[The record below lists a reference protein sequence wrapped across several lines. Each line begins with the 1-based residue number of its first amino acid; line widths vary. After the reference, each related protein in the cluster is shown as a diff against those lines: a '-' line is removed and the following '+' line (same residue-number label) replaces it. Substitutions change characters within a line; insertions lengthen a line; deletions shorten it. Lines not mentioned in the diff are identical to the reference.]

1 MSIIGTAGHVDH
13 GKSTL
18 IEKLTGI
25 DPDRLLEEKQRG
37 LTIDLGFAWLKDEN
51 NNEISFVDVP
61 GHEKFVSN
69 MLTGIS
75 GIDMVLMVIAAD
87 ESIMPQT
94 IEHLQIIN
102 LLSIKKAIIAITKTD
117 LVEKEFISLVKD
129 EICNLISG
137 TSIENS
143 PIIETSVNSDIGIQ
157 ELKKQI
163 FKIIKT
169 VPKKSNIHRPR
180 LPIDR
185 SFSLTGFGT
194 IATGTLLDGEIS
206 VGQEIIIFPE
216 KYSGRIRG
224 IQIHQNSVNSAK
236 PGTRVGINL
245 SGISHKQIKRG
256 QTLALPGYINTTL
269 AADVELISLEKDIK
283 HNSIVNLHFGTTQA
297 SSKIRLLDR
306 NVLYKNSSCFAQL
319 KLANPVIF
327 SKNDPFIIRLGNHT
341 IGGGKIIDP
350 NPPRH
355 KKNSQKILQRL
366 GNLSSNSNEKV
377 VLEIIEKYIALPT
390 KSISKIGNISTE
402 DTTREIKK
410 LLESKKISKLTKNTL
425 DQEKYYITTEHEKVL
440 TNKIIRFL
448 KDFHLINPLQKGAS
462 KEHISSLTNINPEIF
477 SILIN
482 NLIESGELVQKHSLI
497 KLKSHSPRLSE
508 SQNFEVNKY
517 IKILESNSYAPPTN
531 HNIEKDIIN
540 FLIEK
545 NKVMKISDNIIYSI
559 TTYNEMLSKIKIALQ
574 RNDLFKV
581 DDFKK
586 LFNTTRKYTIPFLE
600 HLDESL
606 ITKRYKDG
614 RIKFDQD
621 D

>member
-216 KYSGRIRG
+216 KYS
-224 IQIHQNSVNSAK
+224 
-236 PGTRVGINL
+236 
-245 SGISHKQIKRG
+245 
-256 QTLALPGYINTTL
+256 
-269 AADVELISLEKDIK
+269 
-283 HNSIVNLHFGTTQA
+283 IVNLHFGTTQA

-319 KLANPVIF
+319 KLTNPVVF

-377 VLEIIEKYIALPT
+377 VLEIIEKYIVLPT
-390 KSISKIGNISTE
+390 KSISKIGNISIE

-425 DQEKYYITTEHEKVL
+425 DQEKYYITTEREKIL

-462 KEHISSLTNINPEIF
+462 KEHISSLTNINSEIF

-531 HNIEKDIIN
+531 HTIEKDIIN

-574 RNDLFKV
+574 RNDIFKV

-606 ITKRYKDG
+606 ITRRYKDG

>member
-61 GHEKFVSN
+61 GHEKFISN

-87 ESIMPQT
+87 ESVMPQT

-102 LLSIKKAIIAITKTD
+102 LLSIKKGIIAITKTD
-117 LVEKEFISLVKD
+117 LVEKEFISLIKD
-129 EICNLISG
+129 EISTLISG

-143 PIIETSVNSDIGIQ
+143 PIIETSVNTGFGIQ
-157 ELKKQI
+157 ELKKEI

-169 VPKKSNIHRPR
+169 IPQKSNINKPR

-194 IATGTLLDGEIS
+194 IATGTLLDGELS
-206 VGQEIIIFPE
+206 VGQEIIILPE

-224 IQIHQNSVNSAK
+224 IQIHQNSINSAK

-245 SGISHKQIKRG
+245 SGISHQQIKRG
-256 QTLALPGYINTTL
+256 QTIALPGNMEPTL
-269 AADVELISLEKDIK
+269 AADVELISLNKDIR
-283 HNSIVNLHFGTTQA
+283 HNSIVNLHFGTTQTL
-297 SSKIRLLDR
+297 SKIRLLDR
-306 NVLYKNSSCFAQL
+306 NILYKNSFCFAQL
-319 KLANPVIF
+319 KLTNPVAF
-327 SKNDPFIIRLGNHT
+327 SKNDPFIIRLGSNT

-355 KKNSQKILQRL
+355 KRNSQKILQRL
-366 GNLSSNSNEKV
+366 ENLSSNSNEKV
-377 VLEIIEKYIALPT
+377 ILEIIEKHVALPT
-390 KSISKIGNISTE
+390 KSIAKIGNISIE
-402 DTTREIKK
+402 DTSKEIKN
-410 LLESKKISKLTKNTL
+410 LLGSKTISKLLKSSINE
-425 DQEKYYITTEHEKVL
+425 EKYYIKTEDKKL
-440 TNKIIRFL
+440 LKNKIIQFL
-448 KDFHLINPLQKGAS
+448 KNYHSINPLQKGAS
-462 KEHISSLTNINPEIF
+462 KEQISSFTNINSEIL
-477 SILIN
+477 SILLN
-482 NLIESGELVQKHSLI
+482 NLIESEELVQKHSLI
-497 KLKSHSPRLSE
+497 KLKSHSTKLSE
-508 SQNFEVNKY
+508 NQNKQAKKY
-517 IKILESNSYAPPTN
+517 IEILESNFYSPPTN
-531 HNIEKDIIN
+531 YDVEKNILN

-545 NKVMKISDNIIYSI
+545 NKVVKISDNIIYSI
-559 TTYNEMLSKIKIALQ
+559 TTYNQMLSKIKNALLE
-574 RNDLFKV
+574 NNLFKV

-600 HLDESL
+600 HLDESS
-606 ITKRYKDG
+606 ITRRHKDG
-614 RIKFDQD
+614 RIKFDINA
-621 D
+621 